1 MEQLFSPVTPRHI
14 RDVRPAAGEHL
25 PQDPFHLLARGCF
38 PSTPSSFLLQFRL
51 YHLKQFGIVSYKR
64 AIQILTVED
73 DRIARCT
80 ELDRAIEIR
89 FVGIAALA
97 PLFQIDPLG
106 LYRKLGSPAAQFT

>member
-1 MEQLFSPVTPRHI
+1 MWYGPTSIGTSMSWRASRCEASTAQV
-14 RDVRPAAGEHL
+14 D
-25 PQDPFHLLARGCF
+25 LLARGYF
-38 PSTPSSFLLQFRL
+38 PSTSFRFLLLFRL

-64 AIQILTVED
+64 TIQILTVED
-73 DRIARCT
+73 DRIARGT

-106 LYRKLGSPAAQFT
+106 LYRKLGSPAAQFN